1 MLRVSL
7 QMGFKSYIKDSQSFE
22 EKKQIYF
29 FWMMKSARKKTC
41 SRSTDE
47 FTANMKFW
55 WAHEELRHFGCSTR
69 LWTVFVSLTS
79 RLWIREHLD
88 TLWGVIAAQ
97 VFQLSPHQL
106 TPSEESGGWK
116 GGQDEFF
123 FWIHLFHKQL
133 CKHFWVWWLEK
144 IFYD

>member
-116 GGQDEFF
+116 GGQDEVFYPKSLISS
-123 FWIHLFHKQL
+123 WGN
-133 CKHFWVWWLEK
+133 
-144 IFYD
+144 IFGFGDKTFYE